1 MTFHVCYS
9 GKTLNSRL
17 IEYQKNF
24 QILKKHGILLT
35 DEKKL
40 AKEINK
46 IFNNVDLWWYK
57 KKRQNQILKFKNK
70 FILKYTGLNKI
81 FLELNKNL

>member
-1 MTFHVCYS
+1 M
-9 GKTLNSRL
+9 K
-17 IEYQKNF
+17 
-24 QILKKHGILLT
+24 
-35 DEKKL
+35 KKL

-46 IFNNVDLWWYK
+46 IFNNVDLWWYE